1 MEFDITNTNR
11 REIRLYHLFTV
22 ANIVEG
28 LGVIISLLT
37 IPTDPKNAIL
47 GGYSL
52 TRLIIFGT
60 TLAIFALGI
69 LLIFNSRKI
78 INLLNKWFEK
88 QNIIHIIKW
97 LGVIAG
103 LCLWV
108 TIWLPAERM
117 TIYTAMFIRIKPL
130 LLWLELFGFQFYLYT
145 KLCIGDFMH
154 PEWSGIISFLKRY
167 LWLWI
172 LSFTGII
179 LILILKLFYHGSF
192 VDQLYFVPSAPLTA
206 LQMFSALVLFVIL
219 FFLEQ
224 KKTNHPKTKF
234 LWIVITFLLI
244 WGITFLVW
252 NATPFTCTDDRLGPY
267 PPNNQCYPS
276 INDAVYSIGSHYIT
290 LGQGVYNQWL
300 TDKPAYMLFLAL
312 AQWLAGQRIDNY
324 ITFQVA
330 FLSLNPALLFLLGK
344 KGMGVAGGIFVAL
357 LALLEGS
364 NAILLYQKVGSINP
378 KLEATELLTS
388 VFLIVFCLA
397 VFKWFTNPRN
407 HIWAAIAGGILGLAA
422 LIRFTP
428 VFILPGILLTYLICN
443 RKKPKTIIT
452 GIALF
457 MLTFCL
463 SFAPFVVTSKGTD
476 GTNYYLAKIQ
486 DVVSSR
492 YSNKQTI
499 TTTNNLQQPREKTPL
514 TQSTALVY
522 TQQNIAQTSKFAIL
536 LHFVNNEASSI
547 AVLPVNF
554 SLLAL
559 SDQVDQPI
567 WKNTQTGPIWTSNLS
582 IQNGILLLINFIFI
596 VLGIGIAYKRFGIAG
611 LAPLLIQLGY
621 HLGNAV
627 SKTSGGRYLE
637 PVNWA
642 ILLYF
647 SMGILSFVIRLVTL
661 CKPTL
666 KVKPIQS
673 GGIGTSGQRTIIPVI
688 GVMCFFLVL
697 GLIPP
702 LIKYLTN
709 KLPQETSDNSTAMAE
724 AKLVETGMVSVQDW
738 KNFYN
743 DPDHL
748 IISGSAFNAR
758 YYRSSFY
765 MSGNPSFELMV
776 LGKEHIFVNYLVNVV
791 PDQSFSDGSN
801 VILVGCKIGQDTLW
815 AANRVIIHSFAVI
828 QLDQEKAVLID
839 PKATWSCQK

>member
-11 REIRLYHLFTV
+11 RKIRLYHLFTV

-78 INLLNKWFEK
+78 INLLNKWFKK

-117 TIYTAMFIRIKPL
+117 TIYAAMFIRIKPL
-130 LLWLELFGFQFYLYT
+130 LLWLELIGFQFYLYT
-145 KLCIGDFMH
+145 KLSIGDFMH

-179 LILILKLFYHGSF
+179 LILILKLFDHGSF
-192 VDQLYFVPSAPLTA
+192 VDQLYFVPSAPLSA

-224 KKTNHPKTKF
+224 NKPNRPKTKV
-234 LWIVITFLLI
+234 LWIVITFFLI

-252 NATPFTCTDDRLGPY
+252 NATPFTCTDDRPGPY
-267 PPNNQCYPS
+267 PPNYQCYPT

-290 LGQGVYNQWL
+290 LGQGIYNQWL

-330 FLSLNPALLFLLGK
+330 FLSLIPALLFLLGK

-443 RKKPKTIIT
+443 RKKPKTFII
-452 GIALF
+452 GIAVLL
-457 MLTFCL
+457 LTFCL
-463 SFAPFVVTSKGTD
+463 SFTPFVVTANGAD

-499 TTTNNLQQPREKTPL
+499 TTTNNLQQPRETTPL
-514 TQSTALVY
+514 TQITALVY

-547 AVLPVNF
+547 AILPVNF
-554 SLLAL
+554 SLLSL
-559 SDQVDQPI
+559 KDQVGLPI
-567 WKNTQTGPIWTSNLS
+567 WKNTQIGPIWTSNLS

-596 VLGIGIAYKRFGIAG
+596 VLGIGIALKRFGVAG

-637 PVNWA
+637 PVNWVT
-642 ILLYF
+642 LLYF
-647 SMGILSFVIRLVTL
+647 SIGILSFVVWLIAL

-666 KVKPIQS
+666 RTNPIRS
-673 GGIGTSGQRTIIPVI
+673 EEIGTKGRRTILPMLS
-688 GVMCFFLVL
+688 VMCFFLIL
-697 GLIPP
+697 GLVPP
-702 LIKYLTN
+702 LIKYLPS
-709 KLPQETSDNSTAMAE
+709 KLPQEISDNSTEVAKT
-724 AKLVETGMVSVQDW
+724 KLVDSGLVSAQDW
-738 KNFYN
+738 ENFYK

-748 IISGSAFNAR
+748 IVSGSAFNAR
-758 YYRSSFY
+758 YYRSPFY
-765 MSGNPSFELMV
+765 LSGTQSFELMV
-776 LGKEHIFVNYLVNVV
+776 LGKEHVFVNYLVDVA
-791 PDQSFSDGSN
+791 PDQSFSDDSN
-801 VILVGCKIGQDTLW
+801 VILVGCKIGQDNLW
-815 AANRVIIHSFAVI
+815 AANRIIIHSFAVI
-828 QLDQEKAVLID
+828 QLDHEKTVLVD
-839 PKATWSCQK
+839 PEATWSCQK

>member
-11 REIRLYHLFTV
+11 RKIRLYHLFTV

-78 INLLNKWFEK
+78 INLLNKWFKK

-117 TIYTAMFIRIKPL
+117 TIYAAMFIRIKPL
-130 LLWLELFGFQFYLYT
+130 LLWLELIGFQFYLYT
-145 KLCIGDFMH
+145 KLSIGDFIH
-154 PEWSGIISFLKRY
+154 PEWLGIITFLKRY
-167 LWLWI
+167 FWLWI
-172 LSFTGII
+172 LSFTGIV
-179 LILILKLFYHGSF
+179 LILILKLFDHGSF
-192 VDQLYFVPSAPLTA
+192 VDQLYFVPGAPLSA
-206 LQMFSALVLFVIL
+206 LQLVSALVLFVIF

-224 KKTNHPKTKF
+224 NKPNRPKTKV
-234 LWIVITFLLI
+234 LWIVITFFLI

-252 NATPFTCTDDRLGPY
+252 NATPFTCTDDRPGPY
-267 PPNNQCYPS
+267 PPNYQCYPT
-276 INDAVYSIGSHYIT
+276 INDAVFSIGSHYIT

-312 AQWLAGQRIDNY
+312 AQWQAGDRIDNY
-324 ITFQVA
+324 ILIQVA
-330 FLSLNPALLFLLGK
+330 LLSLIPALLFLLGK
-344 KGMGVAGGIFVAL
+344 KGMGVAGGVFVAL

-364 NAILLYQKVGSINP
+364 NAIMLYQKVGGINA

-397 VFKWFTNPRN
+397 VIKWFINPRN

-428 VFILPGILLTYLICN
+428 FFILPGILLTYLICN
-443 RKKPKTIIT
+443 HKHPKIFIT

-457 MLTFCL
+457 VMTFSL
-463 SFAPFVVTSKGTD
+463 SFAPFVVTAKGPD
-476 GTNYYLAKIQ
+476 GNNYYLAKIQ
-486 DVVSSR
+486 DVISSR
-492 YSNKQTI
+492 YSNNQANTTI
-499 TTTNNLQQPREKTPL
+499 NDLQQTGNTKPL
-514 TQSTALVY
+514 TQTLAYS
-522 TQQNIAQTSKFAIL
+522 QQNNTQTGKSAIL

-547 AVLPVNF
+547 AILPVNF

-559 SDQVDQPI
+559 SDQVGQPI
-567 WKNTQTGPIWTSNLS
+567 WENSPTRPIWMSTLS
-582 IQNGILLLINFIFI
+582 VQNGILLMINFLFV
-596 VLGIGIAYKRFGIAG
+596 VLGIGIANKKFGVAG
-611 LAPLLIQLGY
+611 LTPLAIQVGY

-627 SKTSGGRYLE
+627 AKTSGGRYLE
-637 PVNWA
+637 PVNWVT
-642 ILLYF
+642 LLYF
-647 SMGILSFVIRLVTL
+647 SMGILSFIVWLITL

-666 KVKPIQS
+666 RINS
-673 GGIGTSGQRTIIPVI
+673 IRSEEIGTNGQRTIIPI
-688 GVMCFFLVL
+688 ISVMCLFLALGLVL
-697 GLIPP
+697 P
-702 LIKYLTN
+702 LIKYLPS
-709 KLPQETSDNSTAMAE
+709 KLPQEVSNDSLTLAK
-724 AKLVETGMVSVQDW
+724 AKLVETGVVSVQDW
-738 KNFYN
+738 ENFYN

-748 IISGSAFNAR
+748 IVSGSAFNAR
-758 YYRSSFY
+758 YYRSLFY
-765 MSGNPSFELMV
+765 LSGTPSFELMV
-776 LGKEHIFVNYLVNVV
+776 LGKEHVFVNYLVNVV
-791 PDQSFSDGSN
+791 PDQSFSDGSD

-815 AANRVIIHSFAVI
+815 GANRVIIHSFAII

-839 PKATWSCQK
+839 PKATWSCQQ